1 MSLNL
6 IKTAWAETIP
16 TDYPAVT
23 VIPAKYQSIG
33 GILGAILNVVFY
45 VGIALS
51 IVFLIIGGIKYMTA
65 GGDETKI
72 AEARGQ
78 VTNAII
84 GFVVVIIA
92 FSMKAI
98 IKSLIGVDVTSLPVL
113 PTW

>member
-6 IKTAWAETIP
+6 ITKAWADTIP

-23 VIPAKYQSIG
+23 TIPAEYQSIG

-45 VGIALS
+45 VGIAFS
-51 IVFLIIGGIKYMTA
+51 VIFLILGGIQYMMA

-72 AEARGQ
+72 AGARGQ
-78 VTNAII
+78 ITNAIL
-84 GFVVVIIA
+84 GFVVVIAA

-98 IKSLIGVDVTSLPVL
+98 IKNLIGVDVTGLPLL
-113 PTW
+113 PKW